1 MCCTGKHQGTIT
13 WGANKWT
20 NDNSLKYVI
29 IIFCNILF
37 VLLIWEAKAQI
48 FRTKQKTARK
58 WQSRAWSIIS
68 CLPLSHTAVTT
79 PAFPQK
85 QAGNLSVCW
94 FNTAWF
100 FGGKPQTWLLWEAAI
115 CFHCVRQTQSLMAW
129 EQTFQPEKG
138 LQHLGC
144 SLDLSLLHCLGCLLQ
159 TICQCFSAWK
169 GLNIKSTSWGFAT
182 SFHLFFISS
191 ETEIGCLDLARPP
204 SKAHG
209 HTLQHRLPIYR
220 GTHRFV
226 VLDPFWRWAWIFH
239 DRERML
245 QQHDA
250 NVDLH
255 CAVKGQRRTDPR
267 GPLRREGSQG

>member
-13 WGANKWT
+13 WGAKKWT

-115 CFHCVRQTQSLMAW
+115 CFHCVRQTQSLMAR

-182 SFHLFFISS
+182 SFHLFFYFLKDRDRLSGSGSTSQQSPWPRSAAQIAHLQRDTQICCAGSLLEVGMNISWQGEDAS
-191 ETEIGCLDLARPP
+191 AAWCKCGFALCCKGTKENRP
-204 SKAHG
+204 
-209 HTLQHRLPIYR
+209 
-220 GTHRFV
+220 
-226 VLDPFWRWAWIFH
+226 
-239 DRERML
+239 
-245 QQHDA
+245 
-250 NVDLH
+250 
-255 CAVKGQRRTDPR
+255 
-267 GPLRREGSQG
+267 